1 MQIIRLVLGI
11 VVTVAIP
18 LGMLKVAIYYS
29 NKQNK
34 DGE

>member
-1 MQIIRLVLGI
+1 MQIIRLILGI

>member
-1 MQIIRLVLGI
+1 MQIIRLILGI
-11 VVTVAIP
+11 IVTVAIP